1 MNKSVLVLNPNSTVA
16 VTDGIDQALHPLRM
30 TGGPTIDCETLTAGP
45 PAIETREHVETVID
59 PMCEHFEASSA
70 DAFVIAC
77 YSDPGL
83 DAARQR
89 LDKPVFGMAESG
101 MLVAMSRGQ
110 RFGVISVLQQ
120 AVERHLQYVDKLGLS
135 ARLAAD
141 LPVSLG
147 VLELADK
154 TKAWPRLQQVGSAL
168 RDQHAAD
175 SILLGCAGMA
185 PYRERLQST
194 LGIPVIDPTQAAV
207 TLAIGAV
214 SLIVETSALPA

>member
-1 MNKSVLVLNPNSTVA
+1 
-16 VTDGIDQALHPLRM
+16 
-30 TGGPTIDCETLTAGP
+30 
-45 PAIETREHVETVID
+45 
-59 PMCEHFEASSA
+59 
-70 DAFVIAC
+70 
-77 YSDPGL
+77 
-83 DAARQR
+83 
-89 LDKPVFGMAESG
+89 

-141 LPVSLG
+141 LAVGLG
-147 VLELADK
+147 VLELADE
-154 TKAWPRLQQVGSAL
+154 TKAWPRLQQVGSVL

-194 LGIPVIDPTQAAV
+194 LDLPVIDPTQAAV

-214 SLIVETSALPA
+214 SLIEETAALPA